1 MKLKALVLAL
11 FVAGL
16 GASFALAEDGGSGS
30 TTSTSTTTTGTT
42 TKKEEHGKDCRKL
55 ELKGTL
61 ASASGTSFVMNVV
74 KANKAGDALEGKPA
88 TIAVDAK
95 TRVRWEGVGTFA
107 GPNTGDR
114 LNVLAVQC
122 TATGDA
128 LVARKVDAR
137 PPKAEKAVEA
147 STGEKKHDGDE
158 KKPEEKHK

>member
-1 MKLKALVLAL
+1 MKVKALVLTL
-11 FVAGL
+11 FVAGV

-30 TTSTSTTTTGTT
+30 TTSTTTGITT
-42 TKKEEHGKDCRKL
+42 TKDEHDKDCRKL
-55 ELKGTL
+55 ELRGTL

-122 TATGDA
+122 KSTGDA

-137 PPKAEKAVEA
+137 PPKAEKPEA
-147 STGEKKHDGDE
+147 AKKHDEDG
-158 KKPEEKHK
+158 KKPEEKRK

>member
-1 MKLKALVLAL
+1 MKLKALVLTL
-11 FVAGL
+11 FVAGF

-30 TTSTSTTTTGTT
+30 TTSTSTTTTA
-42 TKKEEHGKDCRKL
+42 GKDCRKL

-61 ASASGTSFVMNVV
+61 ASGSGTSFVMNVV

-107 GPNTGDR
+107 GPNAGDR

-122 TATGDA
+122 TSTGDA

-137 PPKAEKAVEA
+137 PPKAEKPPA
-147 STGEKKHDGDE
+147 STGEDGKTPQE
-158 KKPEEKHK
+158 KRK

>member
-1 MKLKALVLAL
+1 MKVKALVLAL
-11 FVAGL
+11 FVAGV

-30 TTSTSTTTTGTT
+30 TASTSTTTGTT
-42 TKKEEHGKDCRKL
+42 TTKEEHGKDCRKL

-74 KANKAGDALEGKPA
+74 KANQPGDALEGKPA

-107 GPNTGDR
+107 GPNAGDR

-122 TATGDA
+122 TSSGAA

-137 PPKAEKAVEA
+137 PPKAEKPEA
-147 STGEKKHDGDE
+147 AKKHDEDG
-158 KKPEEKHK
+158 KKPEEKRK

>member
-1 MKLKALVLAL
+1 MKLKALVLVL
-11 FVAGL
+11 FVAGF

-30 TTSTSTTTTGTT
+30 TSTSTTTTGTT
-42 TKKEEHGKDCRKL
+42 TKEEHGKDCRKL

-61 ASASGTSFVMNVV
+61 ASASGSSFVMNVV

-88 TIAVDAK
+88 TVAVDAK

-122 TATGDA
+122 TSTGDA
-128 LVARKVDAR
+128 LTARKVDAR
-137 PPKAEKAVEA
+137 PPKAEKPEA
-147 STGEKKHDGDE
+147 SKGAKKHDEDG
-158 KKPEEKHK
+158 KKPEEKRK

>member
-1 MKLKALVLAL
+1 MKLKALVLTL
-11 FVAGL
+11 FVAGF

-30 TTSTSTTTTGTT
+30 TTSTSTTGTT
-42 TKKEEHGKDCRKL
+42 TTKEHGKDCRKL

-61 ASASGTSFVMNVV
+61 ASASGSSFVMNVV
-74 KANKAGDALEGKPA
+74 KANKAGDALEGTPA

-137 PPKAEKAVEA
+137 PPKAEKPEA
-147 STGEKKHDGDE
+147 SKGETKPGEDGT
-158 KKPEEKHK
+158 KPEEKRK

>member
-1 MKLKALVLAL
+1 MKLKALVLTL
-11 FVAGL
+11 FVAGF

-30 TTSTSTTTTGTT
+30 TTTTGTT
-42 TKKEEHGKDCRKL
+42 TTKEGHAKDCRKL

-137 PPKAEKAVEA
+137 PPKAEKPEA
-147 STGEKKHDGDE
+147 ANE
-158 KKPEEKHK
+158 PEEKHK

>member
-30 TTSTSTTTTGTT
+30 TTSTATTTT
-42 TKKEEHGKDCRKL
+42 KEEHGKDCRKL

-74 KANKAGDALEGKPA
+74 KANHAGDALEGKPV
-88 TIAVDAK
+88 TVAVDPK

-107 GPNTGDR
+107 GPNPGDR

-122 TATGDA
+122 TSTGDA
-128 LVARKVDAR
+128 LTARKVDAR
-137 PPKAEKAVEA
+137 PPKAEKPEA
-147 STGEKKHDGDE
+147 SKGEPKHGDE
-158 KKPEEKHK
+158 KQK

>member
-1 MKLKALVLAL
+1 MKVKALVLAL
-11 FVAGL
+11 FVAGI

-42 TKKEEHGKDCRKL
+42 SKEDHGKDCRKL

-61 ASASGTSFVMNVV
+61 ASSSGTSFVMNVV
-74 KANKAGDALEGKPA
+74 KASKAGDALEGTPT

-107 GPNTGDR
+107 GPNAGDR
-114 LNVLAVQC
+114 LNVLAVRC
-122 TATGDA
+122 TSTGDA

-137 PPKAEKAVEA
+137 PPKAEKPEA
-147 STGEKKHDGDE
+147 AKKQDSDG